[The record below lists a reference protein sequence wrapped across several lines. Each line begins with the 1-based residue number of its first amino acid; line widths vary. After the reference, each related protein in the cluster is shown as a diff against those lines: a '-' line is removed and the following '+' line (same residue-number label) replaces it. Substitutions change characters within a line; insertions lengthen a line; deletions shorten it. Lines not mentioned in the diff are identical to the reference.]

1 MTLPKRTEK
10 RQVASYT
17 DWRGHTVEVGSLV
30 LYPRASGRSV
40 EVMEGEVVEIFE
52 TRECHTRGRE
62 RPTEDDWSK
71 WSTPRTTIR
80 PIRSSRF
87 DSQKSWRGSPKRNAI
102 VFDHENVTV
111 VR

>member
-1 MTLPKRTEK
+1 MPKKTEK
-10 RQVASYT
+10 RPVASYT

-40 EVMEGEVVEIFE
+40 EIMEGEVVEIFE
-52 TRECHTRGRE
+52 TRECYVYGRE
-62 RPTEDDWSK
+62 RPTEQDWSK

-87 DSQKSWRGSPKRNAI
+87 DSQETWNGRKKRNAI
-102 VFDHENVTV
+102 VFDRENVTV
-111 VR
+111 AK